1 MASIH
6 ALPIN
11 VLPEYFVRMLACL
24 ELPNLALKDLPIP
37 EHHTELIE
45 KVVQHRSNAADAS
58 AGQPADIR
66 ASDIKDTLQAF
77 ADDPYSAYAK
87 KRWLWNVLKV
97 PKEKRQDPD
106 YLPQLFET
114 AVNEFLEELHA
125 HVRSD
130 LPRSKHTLA
139 VLALYYGILIAWKK
153 KNTDPMR
160 LGPVFRMLANA
171 EGSSRKQYLP
181 QEQCGED
188 VVLAAN
194 RMPAYWTRMKNS
206 AEQPVDA
213 QPVDELSLPVLRWSH
228 SRLLFLHSF
237 FSAPPGTAKTADADL
252 KCVIMVPDELI
263 LRLAG
268 ALWLRNICK
277 IGPDHKKMD

>member
-1 MASIH
+1 
-6 ALPIN
+6 
-11 VLPEYFVRMLACL
+11 MLACL

-37 EHHTELIE
+37 GHHTELIE

-77 ADDPYSAYAK
+77 ADDPYSTYSK

-97 PKEKRQDPD
+97 PKEKQHDPD

-125 HVRSD
+125 HVRID

-139 VLALYYGILIAWKK
+139 VLALYYGILISWKK

-213 QPVDELSLPVLRWSH
+213 QPVDDLSLPVLRWSH
-228 SRLLFLHSF
+228 SRSF
-237 FSAPPGTAKTADADL
+237 FAQLLSRSAWNWIRRCPGFVKTVDVGL
-252 KCVIMVPDELI
+252 KCVIMGPDELI
-263 LRLAG
+263 LRLVG
-268 ALWLRNICK
+268 ALWLRNISE
-277 IGPDHKKMD
+277 IGPDHKKRD

>member
-1 MASIH
+1 
-6 ALPIN
+6 
-11 VLPEYFVRMLACL
+11 MLACL

-37 EHHTELIE
+37 QHHTELIE

-58 AGQPADIR
+58 AGQPANIR

-87 KRWLWNVLKV
+87 KRWLWIVLKV

-125 HVRSD
+125 HVRID

-171 EGSSRKQYLP
+171 EGSS
-181 QEQCGED
+181 
-188 VVLAAN
+188 
-194 RMPAYWTRMKNS
+194 
-206 AEQPVDA
+206 
-213 QPVDELSLPVLRWSH
+213 LSLIH
-228 SRLLFLHSF
+228 
-237 FSAPPGTAKTADADL
+237 
-252 KCVIMVPDELI
+252 I
-263 LRLAG
+263 
-268 ALWLRNICK
+268 
-277 IGPDHKKMD
+277 

>member
-1 MASIH
+1 MHPSSIPETYISDLRDLQKRNLYLSGEPACTWKHCVASIRSFR
-6 ALPIN
+6 IN

-37 EHHTELIE
+37 GHHTELIE

-77 ADDPYSAYAK
+77 ADDPYSTYVK

-97 PKEKRQDPD
+97 PKEKRHDPD

-125 HVRSD
+125 HVRID

-237 FSAPPGTAKTADADL
+237 FSVPP
-252 KCVIMVPDELI
+252 
-263 LRLAG
+263 
-268 ALWLRNICK
+268 
-277 IGPDHKKMD
+277 

>member
-1 MASIH
+1 
-6 ALPIN
+6 
-11 VLPEYFVRMLACL
+11 MLACL

-37 EHHTELIE
+37 GHHTELIE

-77 ADDPYSAYAK
+77 ADDPYSTYAK
-87 KRWLWNVLKV
+87 KRWLWHVLKV
-97 PKEKRQDPD
+97 PKEKQHDPD

-125 HVRSD
+125 HVRID

-160 LGPVFRMLANA
+160 LSPVFPLDMDM
-171 EGSSRKQYLP
+171 GH
-181 QEQCGED
+181 CG
-188 VVLAAN
+188 N
-194 RMPAYWTRMKNS
+194 CNPT
-206 AEQPVDA
+206 
-213 QPVDELSLPVLRWSH
+213 
-228 SRLLFLHSF
+228 
-237 FSAPPGTAKTADADL
+237 
-252 KCVIMVPDELI
+252 VI
-263 LRLAG
+263 R
-268 ALWLRNICK
+268 
-277 IGPDHKKMD
+277 

>member
-1 MASIH
+1 
-6 ALPIN
+6 
-11 VLPEYFVRMLACL
+11 MLACL

-125 HVRSD
+125 NVRID
-130 LPRSKHTLA
+130 PPRSKHTLA

-194 RMPAYWTRMKNS
+194 QMPAYWTRMKNS

-237 FSAPPGTAKTADADL
+237 FSAPPGTAKTADVGL